1 MTAAFPDVPRII
13 LAKNLILLGYSLLAV
28 PFKNFIQTESY
39 SVYYFFPPSYLQ
51 IWLLSKTLGVGQ
63 VGVCLDSPFLFTAEQ
78 EPVDVHHLSVSLLMD
93 IQVASR
99 RCILNF
105 LKNCQTF
112 PPRQQCTRTAVLPH
126 PRRHVGW
133 AVFLFQLVEAK

>member
-1 MTAAFPDVPRII
+1 M
-13 LAKNLILLGYSLLAV
+13 
-28 PFKNFIQTESY
+28 
-39 SVYYFFPPSYLQ
+39 YYFFPPSYLQ

-99 RCILNF
+99 RYILNF

-112 PPRQQCTRTAVLPH
+112 PEWCVILH
-126 PRRHVGW
+126 PASSVQELRFSHTLAGT
-133 AVFLFQLVEAK
+133 